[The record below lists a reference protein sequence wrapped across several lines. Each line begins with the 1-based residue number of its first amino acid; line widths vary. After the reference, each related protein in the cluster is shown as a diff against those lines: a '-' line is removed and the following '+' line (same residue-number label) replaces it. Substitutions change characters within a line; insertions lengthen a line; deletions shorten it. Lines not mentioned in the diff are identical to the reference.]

1 MARITFMGLV
11 DDDDEI
17 YKRGW
22 KIFTGIKKPIIKEKE
37 NGKDNSKRIIKS
49 R

>member
-1 MARITFMGLV
+1 MVRITFMGLS

-22 KIFTGIKKPIIKEKE
+22 KIFTGIKKPIIKEDK
-37 NGKDNSKRIIKS
+37 NGKDNSKRTIKS